1 LFLQRA
7 PETKTKTRNKTKTKT
22 KTKETTQSNLICRQA
37 VFCLMIVDFVYK
49 VFVGSFFGVVEG
61 LVCCMNM
68 EWGWVVGVHHIG
80 GY

>member
-49 VFVGSFFGVVEG
+49 CLLEVFLGLLKDLFVV
-61 LVCCMNM
+61 
-68 EWGWVVGVHHIG
+68 
-80 GY
+80 